1 MQENKPNILI
11 VDDDPSLVRVVESS
25 INKRTDKYDLHVAYN
40 VKDAMLI
47 AKRIL
52 PEVIVL
58 DLCIENGN
66 PESGLH
72 LIPKFFEG
80 NDTVKILVLTGMS
93 DEQFGVRCVNAGASS
108 YLLKPLDPTEL
119 FALVSNAVNSSRLL
133 RHSKNGSDSAR
144 KVFEELGLATKSE
157 AMLGV
162 IDDIALAS
170 ITDQP
175 VLIFGETGVGKS
187 YIANLI
193 HRAGARSKGAFVRS
207 QPTCGSQDLI
217 MSEFFGHTKGAY
229 TGATES
235 RRGLIE
241 QADNGTLFIDEIDQ
255 FSNEV
260 QVALLHVLQ
269 SKEYSVLGNNQTKTS
284 NFRLIAAT
292 NYPEHH
298 LIEDKRMREDFYHRI
313 AKLRIHLPPLRE
325 RREDIPDIAQSIL
338 QALVCGEKG
347 NAMSFKQET
356 LCWLASQ
363 PWKGNIRELESAI
376 ELGFLH
382 AKRANRSQIWISD
395 LSRSA
400 SIQIEQ
406 CDGTLSEQLRAF
418 ERSIASIEFAKQS
431 ENHSATARAL
441 GIDRKRLRK
450 ILTRSG
456 VMQND

>member
-1 MQENKPNILI
+1 
-11 VDDDPSLVRVVESS
+11 
-25 INKRTDKYDLHVAYN
+25 
-40 VKDAMLI
+40 
-47 AKRIL
+47 
-52 PEVIVL
+52 
-58 DLCIENGN
+58 
-66 PESGLH
+66 
-72 LIPKFFEG
+72 
-80 NDTVKILVLTGMS
+80 
-93 DEQFGVRCVNAGASS
+93 
-108 YLLKPLDPTEL
+108 
-119 FALVSNAVNSSRLL
+119 
-133 RHSKNGSDSAR
+133 
-144 KVFEELGLATKSE
+144 
-157 AMLGV
+157 
-162 IDDIALAS
+162 
-170 ITDQP
+170 
-175 VLIFGETGVGKS
+175 
-187 YIANLI
+187 
-193 HRAGARSKGAFVRS
+193 
-207 QPTCGSQDLI
+207 